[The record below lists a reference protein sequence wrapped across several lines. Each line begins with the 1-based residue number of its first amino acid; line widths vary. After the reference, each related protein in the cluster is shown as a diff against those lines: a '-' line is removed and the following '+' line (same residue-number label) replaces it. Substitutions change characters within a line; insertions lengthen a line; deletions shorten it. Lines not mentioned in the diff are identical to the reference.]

1 MITTKHAPFKVRDTP
16 SVPVEMRR
24 RSKHLWLRMCLASIF
39 GLLPIAASSDEALTI
54 NVIVSLTG
62 PAAFVGTD
70 EKNGLQVYESVVNR
84 SGGVRGRPVHFQFL
98 DDTSSPQVT
107 VQLVSGLIE
116 KHVPIFLGPVT
127 TGPCAAAEALVH
139 NAGPVEFCFS
149 PGLQTPK
156 GGFAFAAAQAA
167 EVMAVAQGRFMTDK
181 GYNRVALLV
190 TTDAS
195 GQFGS
200 TAIINTL
207 KMYPALQIVDV
218 ERFSPTALS
227 ISAQIEK
234 LKTFNPQ
241 VIFTI
246 AIGPAFGTVL
256 HALHDAGLDVP
267 VFGNNSNIN
276 YLLTQS
282 AAFLPKDLYFDGALF
297 QAGGSQGSPAV
308 KKAIA
313 TFTDAL
319 KNAGIAP
326 TAAIASVW
334 GAASIVVSAYNQLG
348 PDATAEQMHS
358 YLENLHDFVGVNG
371 VYDFRNGDQHG
382 LGPDSVIVVKWS
394 PVTNTVVPASRPG
407 GKTR

>member
-246 AIGPAFGTVL
+246 AIGPAFGRFCMPYTMR
-256 HALHDAGLDVP
+256 ALMFRFSGITATSTTCSRSQRHFSPRIFTLTAPSSKPAARRDHRRSRKRSRPSPMRSRTPESLQPRQSRA
-267 VFGNNSNIN
+267 FG
-276 YLLTQS
+276 
-282 AAFLPKDLYFDGALF
+282 
-297 QAGGSQGSPAV
+297 V
-308 KKAIA
+308 
-313 TFTDAL
+313 
-319 KNAGIAP
+319 
-326 TAAIASVW
+326 
-334 GAASIVVSAYNQLG
+334 
-348 PDATAEQMHS
+348 
-358 YLENLHDFVGVNG
+358 
-371 VYDFRNGDQHG
+371 R
-382 LGPDSVIVVKWS
+382 
-394 PVTNTVVPASRPG
+394 PASSFRPTTSSDRMQLPNRCTATSRIYTTLLASMG
-407 GKTR
+407 STTSGTAISMGLAPIPSSS